1 MRHAVL
7 ETLMSESVFA
17 DRIVQN
23 LLDTDLYKL
32 SMMQA
37 VLHNYPNVD
46 VEWEFRCRNG
56 EDLRPY
62 LDDIRE
68 QLEQLS
74 ELSLGPDQL
83 SFLEGIN
90 FMKPDFLRF
99 LGLFRFNLRYLSI
112 GIDNDQLFIRLR
124 GPWLH
129 VILFEVP
136 LLATVSEV
144 RNRIR
149 YPDVLL
155 SQPREQLYRKFE
167 WLQANASSEELA
179 ELQVADFGTRRRFS
193 YKVQEEVVTVLK
205 HEFPGRFVGTS
216 NMHLARQLDLKPLGT
231 MAHEWIMAH
240 QQLGP
245 RLIDSQIAAL
255 DCWVRE
261 YRGLLGIALTDCI
274 TMDAFLGDFDLYFA
288 KLFDGLRHDSGD
300 PVVWAEK
307 AIAHYRKLGIDPMT
321 KTLVFSDGLN
331 LPKSLQI
338 FRALRGRINVS
349 FGIGT
354 NLTCDIPGVEPM
366 NIVLK
371 MTDCNGQPV
380 AKISDEAAKTQC
392 RDPNFVAYLRHVFKV
407 PD

>member
-1 MRHAVL
+1 MIDSPF
-7 ETLMSESVFA
+7 SEH
-17 DRIVQN
+17 ILQG

-37 VLHNYPNVD
+37 VLHNYPNVE

-62 LDDIRE
+62 LGEMQR
-68 QLEQLS
+68 QLQQLS
-74 ELSLGPDQL
+74 TMSLTDDELR
-83 SFLEGIN
+83 FLEGIS

-99 LGLFRFNLRYLSI
+99 LGLFRFNLRYLNM
-112 GIDNDQLFIRLR
+112 GIEHDQLFIRLR

-136 LLATVSEV
+136 LLAMVSEV
-144 RNRIR
+144 RNRQLH
-149 YPDVLL
+149 PQVTL
-155 SQPREQLYRKFE
+155 SDARDQLYRKFD
-167 WLQANASSEELA
+167 WLQANATDDELNG
-179 ELQVADFGTRRRFS
+179 LQLADFGTRRRFS
-193 YKVQEEVVTVLK
+193 YRVQKEVVSALQRD
-205 HEFPGRFVGTS
+205 FPARFVGTS
-216 NMHLARQLDLKPLGT
+216 NVHLARLLDLKPLGT
-231 MAHEWIMAH
+231 MAHEWVMAH

-261 YRGLLGIALTDCI
+261 YRGLLGIALTDTI
-274 TMDAFLGDFDLYFA
+274 TMDAFLRDFDLYFA

-300 PVVWAEK
+300 PIEWAEK
-307 AIAHYRKLGIDPMT
+307 AIAHYRSMGIDPMT
-321 KTLVFSDGLN
+321 KTLVFSDGLD
-331 LPKSLQI
+331 LPRALAI
-338 FRALRGRINVS
+338 FRTLRGRINVS

-354 NLTCDIPGVEPM
+354 NLTCDIPGVAPM
-366 NIVLK
+366 NVVLK

-392 RDPNFVAYLRHVFKV
+392 RDPNFVSYLRHVFKL
-407 PD
+407 PTA